1 MTTGLGPVYDGIG
14 HLLMTPEDLVPILAL
29 ALYAG
34 LRGARAGRLALF
46 VLPVAWL
53 AGGLC
58 GLGVGRASSAPVPAL
73 SFILL
78 GILVAA
84 DVKLP
89 DGAVAA
95 LARGLGLVHGF
106 LNGPACSRAR
116 APAPSASSASPPSRS
131 SSSRSRAALVVSLK
145 APAARIA
152 VRVAGS
158 WIAAIGLLLLGWAFR
173 TRGGRSPPPRYSR
186 TMSNTMGALLFFGTA
201 FLVTLGCLEAGIRIG
216 RRALSG
222 PDAHRPAGLGT
233 VETVAFGVLGLLLAF
248 TFSGASSRFDAR
260 RALVVEEANDIGT
273 AWLRLDLLPAAS
285 QPPLRDAFRRYT
297 DSRILMYQKVA
308 DLDFDGARDRVRP
321 GRSNPERDLGRRGCG
336 VPRGPLAG
344 HDRPPPRAQRDDRH
358 HDDASRRHGDA
369 PAQRSCTPSSSSS
382 RSGARSS
389 PATRWARARPAA
401 GCTS

>member
-1 MTTGLGPVYDGIG
+1 MRARGPGVGVLALLAALLIPVRADAHLVTTGLGPVYDGIG

-58 GLGVGRASSAPVPAL
+58 GLGLGRASNAPVPAL

-95 LARGLGLVHGF
+95 LAAGLGLVHGF
-106 LNGPACSRAR
+106 LNGPALAG
-116 APAPSASSASPPSRS
+116 AGPGALGLLGIAAVAFVLVALG
-131 SSSRSRAALVVSLK
+131 AALVVSLK

-173 TRGGRSPPPRYSR
+173 TRAAVLPLPGI
-186 TMSNTMGALLFFGTA
+186 
-201 FLVTLGCLEAGIRIG
+201 LVR
-216 RRALSG
+216 
-222 PDAHRPAGLGT
+222 
-233 VETVAFGVLGLLLAF
+233 
-248 TFSGASSRFDAR
+248 
-260 RALVVEEANDIGT
+260 
-273 AWLRLDLLPAAS
+273 
-285 QPPLRDAFRRYT
+285 
-297 DSRILMYQKVA
+297 
-308 DLDFDGARDRVRP
+308 
-321 GRSNPERDLGRRGCG
+321 
-336 VPRGPLAG
+336 
-344 HDRPPPRAQRDDRH
+344 
-358 HDDASRRHGDA
+358 
-369 PAQRSCTPSSSSS
+369 
-382 RSGARSS
+382 
-389 PATRWARARPAA
+389 
-401 GCTS
+401 